1 MGNMRPVFTKRN
13 KTSARSSSSLLLQGF
28 CFLLWFW
35 FCLFAG
41 WLLPRQWELFWGVGH
56 SQVVGFPVSWEGEVW
71 SCYSRGTAGVG
82 NALSCE
88 GGTLLACDPTSVSNM
103 GEKAHVLSEGGQPQ
117 LGSKLFIQTL
127 SRKKASAQKPTTPA
141 AAHKSQSNE
150 VKMNIACLLSAPRS
164 LEV

>member
-1 MGNMRPVFTKRN
+1 MGNMSPVFTKRN
-13 KTSARSSSSLLLQGF
+13 KQNICEIQLKPSVTGLLLF
-28 CFLLWFW
+28 ALVLVLLV
-35 FCLFAG
+35 C
-41 WLLPRQWELFWGVGH
+41 WLAPPQTMGTLLGSG
-56 SQVVGFPVSWEGEVW
+56 PVSWEGEVW

-82 NALSCE
+82 NILSCE
-88 GGTLLACDPTSVSNM
+88 GGTLLACDPTSVSKEA

-127 SRKKASAQKPTTPA
+127 FRKKASAQKPTTPA